1 MDANNTGMAENINR
15 EEFTR
20 WLSPYWLEI
29 QEKLFPMIAQA
40 GQEKPTQQ
48 IERLVQ
54 ILEIVR
60 VEESVSSPERAGK
73 GRPCVDRRP
82 LARAFVAKWRN
93 GGAIYACG
101 SQSARN
107 QNFRANC
114 KSLKHASPDRLAIT
128 LPSVHDVFADYLG
141 SFLDD
146 FGRFDSNPF

>member
-1 MDANNTGMAENINR
+1 
-15 EEFTR
+15 
-20 WLSPYWLEI
+20 
-29 QEKLFPMIAQA
+29 MIAQA

-48 IERLVQ
+48 IERVVQ

-60 VEESVSSPERAGK
+60 VEESVSSPKREGK

-107 QNFRANC
+107 ENFNR
-114 KSLKHASPDRLAIT
+114 AIT
-128 LPSVHDVFADYLG
+128 SKSVVTHGLWHGIRAE
-141 SFLDD
+141 
-146 FGRFDSNPF
+146 